1 MVDTLLPISCNSC
14 IVKNLISPY
23 VAPSTTLR
31 DLISRLNVIYSERL
45 KDCKYEFQ
53 LFREIYN
60 LTNMDVEIYYSDSK
74 LLSKEKITISS
85 SQTLPE
91 SLHSVPLSS
100 LVHPLKETFDLQ
112 CYPLNP
118 SPVSTPSS
126 STGVKPLQGGLM
138 EIYIKTLTG
147 KTLTL
152 TCYPTNTIDEIKDM
166 ITDSEGIP
174 NDQQRL
180 IFAGKQLEDGRT
192 LSDYNIQKESTC
204 HLVMRLRGGMYHL
217 SSGRV
222 DFCSITPPNEP
233 YSPDGVMPKTIKVYY
248 KAEEENAGKKERE
261 LEFIVH
267 PQCSSKVIRKMV
279 KMECDVEYFE
289 KKEITSLTKMSI
301 SLRQNLSRNALFR
314 LTAAL
319 CNKLNPK

>member
-1 MVDTLLPISCNSC
+1 M
-14 IVKNLISPY
+14 
-23 VAPSTTLR
+23 
-31 DLISRLNVIYSERL
+31 DL
-45 KDCKYEFQ
+45 
-53 LFREIYN
+53 
-60 LTNMDVEIYYSDSK
+60 EIYYSDSK
-74 LLSKEKITISS
+74 LLSKEKILINS

-91 SLHSVPLSS
+91 NLHSVPLSS
-100 LVHPLKETFDLQ
+100 LVHPFKETFDLQ
-112 CYPLNP
+112 CYPIDP
-118 SPVSTPSS
+118 FPVSPS
-126 STGVKPLQGGLM
+126 STGVKTLPAGTM

-147 KTLTL
+147 STLIL
-152 TCYPTNTIDEIKDM
+152 TCHPNNTIDEIKDM
-166 ITDSEGIP
+166 INVSEGIP

-222 DFCSITPPNEP
+222 DFCSISPPNEAYAP
-233 YSPDGVMPKTIKVYY
+233 GGVIPKTIKVYY
-248 KAEEENAGKKERE
+248 KKEDE
-261 LEFIVH
+261 GEKLEFIVH
-267 PQCSSKVIRKMV
+267 PQCSSKIITKMV
-279 KMECDVEYFE
+279 KMECDAEYFE
-289 KKEITSLTKMSI
+289 KKEISSLTKLSV